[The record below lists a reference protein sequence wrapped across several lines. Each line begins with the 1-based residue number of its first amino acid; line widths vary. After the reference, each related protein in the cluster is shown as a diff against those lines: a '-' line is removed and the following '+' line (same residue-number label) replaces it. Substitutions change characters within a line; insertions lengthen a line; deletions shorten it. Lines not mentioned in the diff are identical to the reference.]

1 MPIDTSKALS
11 KKVFDHLERDNLSY
25 IPENYELLYSY
36 YEGLNAN
43 LNHAVDKH
51 TEKNKK
57 LDEQSCKEIYQQ
69 FLNNKSN
76 DEVIRQTGERVYET
90 VKSIS
95 DRVQEAKH
103 ATSKYSDELEKASSQ
118 IESEKDSAKLRFM
131 IKSVMSETQQVLE
144 RNANLEQ
151 ELDRSTEV
159 MFSLQKDLEHVR
171 QEAITDSLTDIPN
184 RRAFYHAYETIS
196 EQSKKLGTGFTL
208 MMIDIDNFKKF
219 NDDFGHQVGDQ
230 VLRLVAKTLKDGIRG
245 KDFVCRYG
253 GEEFAVLLPD
263 TPLSAGVAVGNNLR
277 KTVATKDVVNKST
290 GSILAQITLSAGV
303 AESSKNESMD
313 DLIERADAALYAAK
327 NNGRNQV
334 ASSYGKNK

>member
-1 MPIDTSKALS
+1 MPINTSKALS
-11 KKVFDHLERDNLSY
+11 KNVLSHLEKDGLSA
-25 IPENYELLYSY
+25 IPANYELLYAY

-43 LNHAVDKH
+43 LNHAIDKYI
-51 TEKNKK
+51 EKHKK
-57 LDEQSCKEIYQQ
+57 LNEQICREIHQQ

-76 DEVIRQTGERVYET
+76 DEVIRKTGERVYET

-95 DRVQEAKH
+95 DKVQEAKN
-103 ATSKYSDELEKASSQ
+103 ATSRYSGELEKASSQ
-118 IESEKDSAKLRFM
+118 IESEKDSAKLRSM

-144 RNANLEQ
+144 RNASLEQ
-151 ELDRSTEV
+151 ELDKSTEV

-196 EQSKKLGTGFTL
+196 EQSKKSGIGFTL

-290 GSILAQITLSAGV
+290 GNILAQITLSAGV

-313 DLIERADAALYAAK
+313 DLIERADKALYAAK